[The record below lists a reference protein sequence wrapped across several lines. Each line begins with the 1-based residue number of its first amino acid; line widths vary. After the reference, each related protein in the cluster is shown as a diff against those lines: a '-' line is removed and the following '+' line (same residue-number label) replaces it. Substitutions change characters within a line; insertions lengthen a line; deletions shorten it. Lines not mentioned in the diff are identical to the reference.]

1 MVDESLKRLEEL
13 LGLPGAEVIGSGA
26 SLDTGAEN

>member
-1 MVDESLKRLEEL
+1 MVDESLKRL

-26 SLDTGAEN
+26 SLDTGTEN